1 LLNINKKNLLKNFT
15 QSPKTSI
22 LFILLVLGFGEWLI
36 SDIVDFSG
44 GSLGFFI
51 LCGGSYFYFR
61 NNKPK
66 FNEPNDLK
74 GWVDLCRN
82 DLKFFDEQDEEN
94 TFFGNKFLRREELNI
109 ILNNDEKQKIA
120 IIKGNNQIEY
130 ISLFNKYL
138 RKNQYD
144 LNLINELP
152 SVNCSEVFCSE
163 LNKNEAIFYHLNLP
177 LTAKGLIWLKKFPND
192 MPIWLILNKNN
203 SSDLEHKIEE
213 LKSELPEELI
223 KKIIKFDSKNM
234 EFIQKP
240 ISFRKFIFN
249 PKRNLENTK
258 KLIEQ
263 MKMKTIYSEI
273 SLIINA
279 EIEDRVYKN
288 YKKAIKYYEDILEKF
303 PDTIY
308 KENILNRLNE
318 INKFVIEEY
327 DL

>member
-1 LLNINKKNLLKNFT
+1 
-15 QSPKTSI
+15 
-22 LFILLVLGFGEWLI
+22 
-36 SDIVDFSG
+36 
-44 GSLGFFI
+44 
-51 LCGGSYFYFR
+51 
-61 NNKPK
+61 
-66 FNEPNDLK
+66 
-74 GWVDLCRN
+74 CRN

-258 KLIEQ
+258 K
-263 MKMKTIYSEI
+263 
-273 SLIINA
+273 
-279 EIEDRVYKN
+279 
-288 YKKAIKYYEDILEKF
+288 
-303 PDTIY
+303 
-308 KENILNRLNE
+308 RL
-318 INKFVIEEY
+318 
-327 DL
+327 L